1 MSTPFDS
8 TAFTLPVR
16 AQDVLSGS
24 TLTET
29 VPLEMRHG
37 NTELITLLDLL
48 GIGGPFTVE
57 SPWELRDEEGR
68 HLIHAG
74 GYAAVPFG
82 EKYPPLMQF
91 LQDYLERGSQ
101 LGLPQQSASEWRAAL
116 ETNLVALLAAVAPSH
131 TDSGVFFGSSGAE
144 AIEVAMKMARANR
157 PNKPAFINFTSAYHG
172 KTFGAL
178 SVTPN
183 PEYQDLFKP
192 FGPEVFTV
200 PYGDANAL
208 EDELKR
214 NSHKVAAIIVEP
226 VQGEAGVVI
235 PPPDF
240 LRQLGEL
247 AKQYDVLVIADEI
260 QSGLGRVGE
269 LFASVA
275 AGLEPDII
283 TLAKPLSGG
292 IVPLSATI
300 GRRELYKT
308 FLPGISS
315 KRHSTTFGGNSLAMA
330 AGVKSLE
337 LIVTEGLV
345 ERAKRN
351 GEYGKERLLKLKEA
365 YPKLIADVR
374 AQGMLFALVLQPP
387 VGMKIPGV
395 SAEDVQMLGSALGLR
410 AMQQAGVHGCYSIN
424 SNRIIRLTP
433 PLNMPENLFT
443 EMFDRID
450 TMAKENSSSFALLR
464 KFPLPRL
471 LRLAKLAL

>member
-1 MSTPFDS
+1 MSTEFRSSD
-8 TAFTLPVR
+8 FTLPIR
-16 AQDVLSGS
+16 ARDVLGGS
-24 TLTET
+24 NLANT
-29 VPLEMRHG
+29 VAQEQAHG

-48 GIGGPFTVE
+48 GIGGPFTIE
-57 SPWELRDEEGR
+57 SPWELRDQENR

-82 EKYPPLMQF
+82 EKYPPLMNF
-91 LQDYLERGSQ
+91 LRDYIDQGSQ

-116 ETNLVALLAAVAPSH
+116 ETNLVALLASVAPSH
-131 TDSGVFFGSSGAE
+131 ADSGVFFGSSGAE

-157 PNKPAFINFTSAYHG
+157 PGKTGFINFTNAYHG

-192 FGPEVFTV
+192 FGPPVFTV

-208 EDELKR
+208 GDVLKR
-214 NSHKVAAIIVEP
+214 EGHNIAAIIVEP

-235 PPPDF
+235 PPEDF
-240 LRQLGEL
+240 LQNLGSL

-260 QSGLGRVGE
+260 QTGLGRVGE
-269 LFASVA
+269 LFASIA

-292 IVPLSATI
+292 VVPVSATI

-330 AGVKSLE
+330 AGLKSLE
-337 LIVTEGLV
+337 LIVSEGLV
-345 ERAKRN
+345 ERSKKN
-351 GEYGKERLLKLKEA
+351 GEYGLERLQALKA
-365 YPKLIADVR
+365 AFPKLIADVR
-374 AQGMLFALVLQPP
+374 ARGMLFALVLQPP
-387 VGMKIPGV
+387 VGMKLPGV
-395 SAEDVQMLGSALGLR
+395 SVDDVQMLGSALGLR

-433 PLNMPENLFT
+433 ALNMPENLFV

-450 TMAKENSSSFALLR
+450 QMGKDNSSSFSLLR
-464 KFPLPRL
+464 KFPLQRL
-471 LRLAKLAL
+471 LKLARLAL

>member
-1 MSTPFDS
+1 MSNSFDS

-16 AQDVLSGS
+16 TADILSGAV
-24 TLTET
+24 LPDT
-29 VPLEMRHG
+29 VALEQRHG

-82 EKYPPLMQF
+82 EKYPPLMNF
-91 LQDYLERGSQ
+91 LAEYLERGTQ

-116 ETNLVALLAAVAPSH
+116 ETNIIALLAAVAPSH
-131 TDSGVFFGSSGAE
+131 ADSGVFFGSSGAE
-144 AIEVAMKMARANR
+144 ANEVAMKMARANR
-157 PNKPAFINFTSAYHG
+157 PGRTGFINFTSAYHG

-192 FGPEVFTV
+192 FGPQVFTV

-208 EDELKR
+208 EDVLRKEAH
-214 NSHKVAAIIVEP
+214 NVSAIIVEP
-226 VQGEAGVVI
+226 VQGEAGVII

-240 LRQLGEL
+240 LANVGKL

-292 IVPLSATI
+292 VVPLSATI
-300 GRRELYKT
+300 GRRELYRT

-330 AGVKSLE
+330 AGVKALE
-337 LIVTEGLV
+337 LIVNDGLV
-345 ERAKRN
+345 ERAKKN
-351 GEYGKERLLKLKEA
+351 GQYGVQRLQALKEK

-374 AQGMLFALVLQPP
+374 GRGMLFALVLQPP

-395 SAEDVQMLGSALGLR
+395 STDDVQMLGSALGLR
-410 AMQQAGVHGCYSIN
+410 AMQHAGVHGCYSIN

-433 PLNMPENLFT
+433 PLTMPEHLFT

-450 TMAKENSSSFALLR
+450 QMGHDNQSSFALLR

-471 LRLAKLAL
+471 LKLAKLAL